1 MLINKLLSMEQPD
14 FSKMTEEEIAVWYN
28 NNVIF
33 PDKVR
38 INRYYLHHYSFI
50 MDIRMI
56 FATIL
61 GKRMK
66 YGDEII

>member
-1 MLINKLLSMEQPD
+1 MLVNKLLSMEQPD

>member
-1 MLINKLLSMEQPD
+1 MKQPD

>member
-1 MLINKLLSMEQPD
+1 MEQPD